1 MTDID
6 LKSSPFLN
14 SSGCRSGSAH
24 LLALSDSFIF
34 FFVLIV
40 EEETDYKAWLAGQR
54 ESLPDQSM
62 KEDLSGRYLDIVKLT
77 YLGT

>member
-1 MTDID
+1 MSIG
-6 LKSSPFLN
+6 LCSLVSIVRLFY
-14 SSGCRSGSAH
+14 
-24 LLALSDSFIF
+24 F

>member
-1 MTDID
+1 M
-6 LKSSPFLN
+6 
-14 SSGCRSGSAH
+14 GVERA
-24 LLALSDSFIF
+24 LLICQHCPTLLLF